1 MPQNESN
8 FEVLNKIK
16 NSIVYSTPQ
25 INHEDINSTYFA
37 EFGSFPKE
45 WITSMPLKVVAS
57 WKGKNGEKSKYSTLN
72 PSIL

>member
-1 MPQNESN
+1 MNQNETN
-8 FEVLNKIK
+8 FELLNKVK
-16 NSIVYSTPQ
+16 NCIVYSTPQ
-25 INHEDINSTYFA
+25 INLEDINSINLA

-57 WKGKNGEKSKYSTLN
+57 WKGKNGEKSKYSTHN